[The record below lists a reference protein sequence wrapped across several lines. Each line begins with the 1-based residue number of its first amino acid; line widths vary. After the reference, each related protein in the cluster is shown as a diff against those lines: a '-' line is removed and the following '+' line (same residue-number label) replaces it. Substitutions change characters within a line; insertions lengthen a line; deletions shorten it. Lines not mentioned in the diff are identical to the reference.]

1 MFARVVEC
9 GQDGALVGEETA
21 ARYAEEA
28 KQWMVQYRG
37 FLNHLKTLNVAG
49 RFLEIGPGPG
59 VLAVE
64 VARQK
69 PGATI
74 TGLELSADMVAV
86 GAEYV
91 QEAGLAGRIG
101 FVVGDACDE
110 ATFASLGQFD
120 LVYSTF
126 SMHHWQDPKRV
137 IRNMLSVLADEGVVL
152 IHDLRRTPWL
162 YWVPSG
168 EGFFKSIRAAYVC
181 REMRDMLHDLGLS
194 RFEVWN
200 VFPFMLSVQIWK

>member
-9 GQDGALVGEETA
+9 SQDGALVGEETA
-21 ARYAEEA
+21 TRYAHEA
-28 KQWMVQYRG
+28 KQLMVQYRG
-37 FLNHLKTLNVAG
+37 FLNHVKNMDVG
-49 RFLEIGPGPG
+49 NRFLEIGPGPG

-64 VARQK
+64 VARRR
-69 PGATI
+69 PGATV
-74 TGLELSADMVAV
+74 TGLELSPDMVVV
-86 GAEYV
+86 GRQYV
-91 QEAGLAGRIG
+91 QEAGLAEKIR

-110 ATFASLGQFD
+110 GAFASLGQFD

-137 IRNMLSVLADEGVVL
+137 IRNMLSVLADEGMIL

-181 REMRDMLHDLGLS
+181 REMRDMLYDLGLS